1 MGRYDRN
8 KSKKSGRY
16 RDGAVTARQ
25 PVRASDKSINIWVVL
40 VLILIAAAGGFFS
53 ARMGVGSVDIDS
65 LLISFFAKRSTPPQ
79 SGGSDSVALPQ
90 PQVSAESA
98 PGADNLQQLQ
108 QAEESVILPE
118 LDSSDEQIREAITAV
133 TPELAPWLVMDQLI
147 RKYMV
152 IANDFSQG
160 LRVMKHL
167 GFLKLEQSF
176 SVEENG
182 AEMFMSTESYQR
194 YNGLA
199 QAINAI
205 DVSAMISVY
214 QKFRPLLLQVF
225 AEFSYPDGHNLDDVF
240 IKAANE
246 ILTAPAIDQ
255 PIALVRPSLYYQ
267 FADPELEAL
276 NSVHKQMLRM
286 GPANTRLIQDKVRML
301 VGELVNSKGY

>member
-65 LLISFFAKRSTPPQ
+65 LSISFFAKRSTPPQ

-276 NSVHKQMLRM
+276 NPVHKQMLRM